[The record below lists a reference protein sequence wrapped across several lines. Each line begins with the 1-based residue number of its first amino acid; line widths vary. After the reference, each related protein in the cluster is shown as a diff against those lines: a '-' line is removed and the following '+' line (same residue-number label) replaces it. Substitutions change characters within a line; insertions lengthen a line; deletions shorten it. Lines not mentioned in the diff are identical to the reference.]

1 MTISTRNLLM
11 NDNSAQAQRIESI
24 KAGTLAALCLSF
36 AFILTT
42 FVNSLFL
49 ARYFGALSSLGG
61 ELFNWHTIAS
71 GSIAAMCGLQFGL
84 TYRYVIRSDANFQ
97 LKLGAV
103 LAFGLVR
110 GLTQLDMGLNTP
122 SFVLP
127 LVVMAGESIAWF
139 ALATIALELAIG
151 QGWVK
156 TFKKFN

>member
-1 MTISTRNLLM
+1 
-11 NDNSAQAQRIESI
+11 
-24 KAGTLAALCLSF
+24 
-36 AFILTT
+36 
-42 FVNSLFL
+42 
-49 ARYFGALSSLGG
+49 
-61 ELFNWHTIAS
+61 
-71 GSIAAMCGLQFGL
+71 MCGLQFGL

-110 GLTQLDMGLNTP
+110 GLTQLDIELNTP

-127 LVVMAGESIAWF
+127 LVVMAGESIACF
-139 ALATIALELAIG
+139 ALATIAIELAIG